1 MHLRQSVP
9 TGPLAS
15 TLCPNRAGRAT
26 PCRALTAVD
35 RTQRLRCPHAE
46 RCGGCSLWELDYGA
60 QLEHKAG
67 AAERALT
74 RYPAL
79 ETVPL
84 AAIVPAPTMERY
96 RVREKLVIE
105 GQRLGLYARGS
116 HEVVD
121 IPECQLSSPALERVV
136 RAVRRRLPFDF
147 PVFGIDV
154 REVDAGALLTLIVP
168 ERVDAERLRAIAAE
182 LCRDEPSIVGV
193 SASRRAERSPRLLG
207 AAPETLAGL
216 SLAPHHLDPAWPY
229 QLAAP
234 GSFVQAHPAQA
245 TRLYAAVEAAL
256 SARLGGLAGKRLLE
270 LFAGSGAL
278 ALRLASLGAA
288 VTAIDSHAPGIAA
301 LSAAARA
308 QGIPLSARAARAE
321 SSMTPGADGFDAVI
335 VDPPRRGL
343 APELRRQ
350 LAGARPRL
358 IAYVSCEPHTLAR
371 DLSHLAELGYR
382 PSQITPFDLLPL
394 SDSVELLALLE
405 PAPPPEPR
413 LLHRDERLLAI
424 EAPAFAD
431 GLQRAVQQRF
441 TGALS
446 LDDESASGVRL
457 FAASK
462 ESRDALFA
470 ALRNA
475 SARGPLEYSV
485 LVRGIT
491 RHHGRLRG
499 GDYARTRV
507 VGTHSLLS
515 VRAQPGK
522 VATWSRDLSRIGHPV
537 LGDTRHGDPK
547 SNRHFSERHG
557 LDRSFV
563 HVARVELSEPALT
576 LGAPLAPD
584 LEAVLESL
592 SGGDDG

>member
-1 MHLRQSVP
+1 
-9 TGPLAS
+9 
-15 TLCPNRAGRAT
+15 
-26 PCRALTAVD
+26 LTAVD

-67 AAERALT
+67 AAGRALV

-79 ETVPL
+79 AAVSL
-84 AAIVPAPTMERY
+84 AAIVPAPSMERY
-96 RVREKLVIE
+96 RIREKLVVD
-105 GQRLGLYARGS
+105 GQKLGLFARGS

-121 IPECQLSSPALERVV
+121 IPQCQLSSPALERVV
-136 RAVRRRLPFDF
+136 AAVRRRLPFDF
-147 PVFGIDV
+147 PVFGVDV

-168 ERVDAERLRAIAAE
+168 ETVDARHLQAIADE
-182 LCRDEPSIVGV
+182 LRRDEPSIVGV

-207 AAPETLAGL
+207 AAPETVVGLA
-216 SLAPHHLDPAWPY
+216 LAPHRLDPAWPY

-256 SARLGGLAGKRLLE
+256 AARLGGLAGKRLLE

-308 QGIPLSARAARAE
+308 QGIPLSARAVRAE
-321 SSMTPGADGFDAVI
+321 SSFTSDGGAFDAVI

-343 APELRRQ
+343 APDLRRQ
-350 LAGARPRL
+350 IAGARPRL
-358 IAYVSCEPHTLAR
+358 IAYVSCEPTTLAR
-371 DLSHLAELGYR
+371 DLSHFAELGYG

-405 PAPPPEPR
+405 PAALPEPR
-413 LLHRDERLLAI
+413 LLHRDERLLAV

-431 GLQRAVQQRF
+431 ALQRSVQHRF
-441 TGALS
+441 DGALS

-457 FAASK
+457 FASSQ
-462 ESRDALFA
+462 ETRDALAA
-470 ALRNA
+470 ALRRPP
-475 SARGPLEYSV
+475 ARGPLEYSV

-499 GDYARTRV
+499 ADYARTRV
-507 VGTHSLLS
+507 VGTHSLLA
-515 VRAQPGK
+515 VRAALGK
-522 VATWSRDLSRIGHPV
+522 VAVWSRDLARIGHPV
-537 LGDTRHGDPK
+537 LGDARHGDPK

-557 LDRSFV
+557 LDRAFV
-563 HVARVELSEPALT
+563 HVARIELSEPALT

-584 LEAVLESL
+584 LQAVLESL
-592 SGGDDG
+592 SGSESG

>member
-1 MHLRQSVP
+1 LI
-9 TGPLAS
+9 
-15 TLCPNRAGRAT
+15 
-26 PCRALTAVD
+26 AVD
-35 RTQRLRCPHAE
+35 RNQRLRCPHAE
-46 RCGGCSLWELDYGA
+46 RCGGCSLSELDYGA
-60 QLEHKAG
+60 QLEQKARG
-67 AAERALT
+67 AERALT
-74 RYPAL
+74 RYSGL

-84 AAIVPAPTMERY
+84 AAIVPAPSMEHY
-96 RVREKLVIE
+96 RIREKLVVE
-105 GQRLGLYARGS
+105 GQKLGLFARGS

-121 IPECQLSSPALERVV
+121 IPQCQLASPALERVV
-136 RAVRRRLPFDF
+136 GAVRRRLPFDF

-168 ERVDAERLRAIAAE
+168 ERVDPQRLRAVAAE

-193 SASRRAERSPRLLG
+193 SASLRAERAPRLLG
-207 AAPETLAGL
+207 AAPETLVGL

-245 TRLYAAVEAAL
+245 IRLYAAVEAAL
-256 SARLGGLAGKRLLE
+256 SARLGGLTGKRLLE

-301 LSAAARA
+301 LLAAARA
-308 QGIPLSARAARAE
+308 QGISLSARAARAE
-321 SSMTPGADGFDAVI
+321 SSIIPESDAFDAPQSDAFDAVI
-335 VDPPRRGL
+335 LDPPRRGL

-358 IAYVSCEPHTLAR
+358 IAYVSCEPQTLAR

-394 SDSVELLALLE
+394 SHSVELLALLE
-405 PAPPPEPR
+405 PGPPPEPR
-413 LLHRDERLLAI
+413 LMHRDERLLAI

-441 TGALS
+441 EGALS

-457 FAASK
+457 FATSK
-462 ESRDALFA
+462 ESRDALSA
-470 ALRNA
+470 ALRRPKA
-475 SARGPLEYSV
+475 KGPLEYSV
-485 LVRGIT
+485 LVRGIA

-515 VRAQPGK
+515 VRAPLGK
-522 VATWSRDLSRIGHPV
+522 VATWSRDLARIGHPV

-563 HVARVELSEPALT
+563 HVARIELSEPALT
-576 LGAPLAPD
+576 LDAPLAPD
-584 LEAVLESL
+584 LQAVLESL
-592 SGGDDG
+592 SGSDNG

>member
-1 MHLRQSVP
+1 MPAV
-9 TGPLAS
+9 
-15 TLCPNRAGRAT
+15 NRS
-26 PCRALTAVD
+26 
-35 RTQRLRCPHAE
+35 QRLHCPHAE

-60 QLEHKAG
+60 QLEHKA
-67 AAERALT
+67 AASQRALT

-79 ETVPL
+79 EATAL
-84 AAIVPAPTMERY
+84 AAIVPAPSMERY
-96 RVREKLVIE
+96 RIREKLVVA
-105 GQRLGLYARGS
+105 GQKLGLFARGS

-121 IPECQLSSPALERVV
+121 IPQCQLSSPVLERVV
-136 RAVRRRLPFDF
+136 AAVRRRLPFDF
-147 PVFGIDV
+147 PLFGVNV
-154 REVDAGALLTLIVP
+154 REVNAGALLTLIVP
-168 ERVDAERLRAIAAE
+168 EAVGAERLQAIAAE

-193 SASRRAERSPRLLG
+193 SASRRAERAPRLLG
-207 AAPETLAGL
+207 AAPETLVGL
-216 SLAPHHLDPAWPY
+216 ALAPHRLDPAWPY

-245 TRLYAAVEAAL
+245 IRLYAAVEAAL
-256 SARLGGLAGKRLLE
+256 AGRLGGLAGKRLLE

-308 QGIPLSARAARAE
+308 QGITLDARAARAE
-321 SSMTPGADGFDAVI
+321 SSITRESDTFDAVI

-343 APELRRQ
+343 APDLRRQ

-358 IAYVSCEPHTLAR
+358 IVYVSCEPHTLAR

-413 LLHRDERLLAI
+413 LLHRDERLLAV

-431 GLQRAVQQRF
+431 GLQRSVQRRF
-441 TGALS
+441 DGALA

-457 FAASK
+457 FASSK
-462 ESRDALFA
+462 QARDALSA
-470 ALRNA
+470 ALRRPP
-475 SARGPLEYSV
+475 ARGPLDYSV

-515 VRAQPGK
+515 VRAPLGK
-522 VATWSRDLSRIGHPV
+522 VATWSRDLARIGHPV

-563 HVARVELSEPALT
+563 HLAQIELSEPALT
-576 LGAPLAPD
+576 LRAPLAPD
-584 LEAVLESL
+584 LQAVLESL
-592 SGGDDG
+592 SANESG